1 MAASVVIM
9 GMNSAN
15 LFGTCLIACCNS
27 SSVGAVQT
35 IPSKPAFLSSS
46 IEASH
51 SYIELCLSLVHCSR
65 HFAEVNA
72 RDLIGCSFSHQFGN
86 IMSYLEAI
94 GPTSKEIV
102 DQWVLYCSGSG
113 EVKKDPDPG
122 TSFPA

>member
-1 MAASVVIM
+1 MI

-15 LFGTCLIACCNS
+15 LSGTWLIACCNS
-27 SSVGAVQT
+27 SSVGAAQT
-35 IPSKPAFLSSS
+35 ISSRPAFLSSKT
-46 IEASH
+46 EVSH

-72 RDLIGCSFSHQFGN
+72 RDLIGCSFSPQLGS
-86 IMSYLEAI
+86 IMSYSEAI

-102 DQWVLYCSGSG
+102 DQWVLYCSGNG
-113 EVKKDPDPG
+113 EVKNDPDPG

>member
-1 MAASVVIM
+1 MI

-15 LFGTCLIACCNS
+15 LSGTWLMACCNS
-27 SSVGAVQT
+27 SSVGAAQT
-35 IPSKPAFLSSS
+35 IPSRPAFLSSRT
-46 IEASH
+46 EVSH

-72 RDLIGCSFSHQFGN
+72 RDLMGCSFNHQFGN
-86 IMSYLEAI
+86 MMSYLEAI

-113 EVKKDPDPG
+113 EVKNDRDPG